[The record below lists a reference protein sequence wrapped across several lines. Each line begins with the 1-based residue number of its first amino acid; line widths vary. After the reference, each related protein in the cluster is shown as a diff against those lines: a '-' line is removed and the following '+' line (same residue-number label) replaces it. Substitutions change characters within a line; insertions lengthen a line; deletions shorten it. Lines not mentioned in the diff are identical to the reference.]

1 MLSIM
6 IFINIIMLSTVVKWR
21 HIAEHFAF
29 KLRVVLILRISVDM
43 LIVIILSDAMLS
55 AVMLPVVMLTVVTV
69 VMLSAVMLSA
79 VMPSAVTLS
88 VILYVVMPSVLC

>member
-1 MLSIM
+1 MLNIM
-6 IFINIIMLSTVVKWR
+6 ILNIMMLSTAVKWR
-21 HIAEHFAF
+21 HISEHFTF
-29 KLRVVLILRISVDM
+29 MLRVVLILRISIDM

-55 AVMLPVVMLTVVTV
+55 AVMLQVVMLTAVTI

-88 VILYVVMPSVLC
+88 VMLYVVMPSVLC